1 MIKRFFIYSLT
12 TAFLPLVCYSHIFA
26 ETTEVIMQES
36 VEKQGSRMDCYFDS
50 ISDGDRENLAAQLDS
65 LFQVLVEEGQELYR
79 DLALVCKNENIELE
93 SNEQAIEL
101 MKESPSGQRILQA
114 CRNIFSCLHASSEE
128 LNDENLSF
136 DVLLQKLDE
145 IANIWRYYRHSKDME
160 YAYKDLEM
168 REKEL
173 DFKKD
178 LLAWQK
184 EKTDKELAWKRERY
198 ARDMVMHKG

>member
-1 MIKRFFIYSLT
+1 MIKRFVIYSLAA
-12 TAFLPLVCYSHIFA
+12 AFLPLVCCSYSLA
-26 ETTEVIMQES
+26 ETTETIEQQS
-36 VEKQGSRMDCYFDS
+36 SRMDCCFDS
-50 ISDGDRENLAAQLDS
+50 ISDGDRENLADQLDS

-101 MKESPSGQRILQA
+101 MKESPAGQRILQV
-114 CRNIFSCLHASSEE
+114 CRNIFSCLHVSSEE
-128 LNDENLSF
+128 LNNENLTF

-145 IANIWRYYRHSKDME
+145 IANVWRYYRHSKDME

-168 REKEL
+168 REREL

-184 EKTDKELAWKRERY
+184 EKADKELAWKRERC
-198 ARDMVMHKG
+198 ARDMVMYKR